1 MQGLPFADDINP
13 SNSNKSLKHLNKLI
27 NIALNN
33 LAEWLNVNN
42 TSLNIFK
49 TEMVIFRQKNVLVQ
63 GLITTITGKAHIE
76 DIAIELVR
84 ANSMLYKVRGILKSI
99 LIIPYFSYI
108 FILLAL
114 YSDRMYA
121 QSIVFS
127 YPKRKHES
135 WFISKNL
142 TLI

>member
-1 MQGLPFADDINP
+1 MQGLPLADDINP

-63 GLITTITGKAHIE
+63 GLITTITGKVHIE